1 MSKMSGKM
9 SKNKLN
15 LTLPPGSVDTSN
27 PPNVPTPPFKTPSGT
42 DRSNLLNQPKN
53 SIDTITQTL
62 EELDVDEPALNRIKI
77 FLSQKEQ
84 MGEIRDEDLEKLG
97 ELGSG
102 NGGVVMKVRH
112 IPTQLIMARK
122 MIHLELKPPVKKQII
137 RELKVLHDC
146 NFPHIVGFYRA
157 FQTDGEISICMEYM
171 DGGSLDLILKRA
183 GRIPEPILGKITLAV
198 LKGLSYLR
206 DKHAIMHR
214 DVKPS
219 NILVNSNGEI
229 KICDFGVSGQL
240 IDSMANSFVGTRS
253 YMSPERLNGDHYSV
267 QSDIW
272 SLGLSLIEM
281 AIGVY
286 PIPPPDPKFIDQIL
300 NEHSNQPPPE
310 PKMMAIF
317 DLLECIINQPP
328 PRLEHKSFSAEF
340 TDFVDKC
347 LKKDPNERADL
358 KTLLE
363 HPWIEKYENEHV
375 DVAGWV
381 CSTMNLP
388 PSTPN

>member
-1 MSKMSGKM
+1 M
-9 SKNKLN
+9 SKNRLN
-15 LTLPPGSVDTSN
+15 LTLPPASADTSN
-27 PPNVPTPPFKTPSGT
+27 PPNVPTPPLKTPSRANRA
-42 DRSNLLNQPKN
+42 DLLNQPKN

-62 EELDVDEPALNRIKI
+62 QQLDVEKPALNR
-77 FLSQKEQ
+77 SQKEQ
-84 MGEIRDEDLEKLG
+84 MGEILDEDLETLA

-102 NGGVVMKVRH
+102 SGGVVIKVRH
-112 IPTQLIMARK
+112 IPTQSTMARK
-122 MIHLELKPPVKKQII
+122 KIHLELKPLVKKQII
-137 RELKVLHDC
+137 RELKVLHDF
-146 NFPHIVGFYRA
+146 NFPHIVGFYGA
-157 FQTDGEISICMEYM
+157 FQNDGEISICMEYM
-171 DGGSLDLILKRA
+171 DGGSLDLILKWA

-219 NILVNSNGEI
+219 NILVNSNGDI

-240 IDSMANSFVGTRS
+240 TDSIANSFVGSRS
-253 YMSPERLNGDHYSV
+253 YMSPERINGGHYSV

-286 PIPPPDPKFIDQIL
+286 PIPPPDSKFIDQIL
-300 NEHSNQPPPE
+300 NENSNQSPKMPE

-317 DLLECIINQPP
+317 DQLECIINQPP
-328 PRLEHKSFSAEF
+328 PRLEHKTFSAEF

-363 HPWIEKYENEHV
+363 HPWIEKYENEYV

-381 CSTMNLP
+381 CGTMNLP